1 MFNFDIHKHNFK
13 HVHFIGIGGI
23 SMSGLAEILLN
34 AGYIVSGSDIK
45 NSDIIESLKKKGAA
59 IYIGHNKNNINS
71 ADLIVYTSAISKD
84 NPEYTEAIKR
94 NIVTVDRATF
104 LGQLMRM
111 YKSSIAVSGTHGKT
125 TTTAMISVILEHANL
140 KPTILLGGVL
150 DSIGG
155 NVKIGKENIF
165 LTEACEYKGNFLK
178 FNPNI
183 SIILNIE
190 EDHLDYFKDI
200 EHIVETFANFAALL
214 PRNGLL
220 VINNDDINTP
230 KIINKVNCNIVTFGI
245 KNKSNYKADDISFTS
260 NGFPNFRLIIND
272 SKEYRINLKVIGIHN
287 IYNALAAIATAHYL
301 NIPINTIIEAIENYT
316 GTHRRFEI
324 KGSINGIRIID
335 DYAHHPT
342 EIKATL
348 NAAKKLPH
356 NKIWCVFQPHTYT
369 RTKALLDEFSESFYD
384 ADNVIIADIYA
395 AREKDTGLIHS
406 KDLVDL
412 LINKGIKALYI
423 NNFKDIVDYL
433 LKQANGG
440 DIILTVG
447 AGDIYKVAEML
458 LDNSQ

>member
-59 IYIGHNKNNINS
+59 IYIGHNKNNING

-140 KPTILLGGVL
+140 EPTILLGGVL

-287 IYNALAAIATAHYL
+287 VYNALAAIATAHYL

-348 NAAKKLPH
+348 NATKKLPH

-369 RTKALLDEFSESFYD
+369 RTKALLNEFSESFYD
-384 ADNVIIADIYA
+384 ADNVIITDIYA

-412 LINKGIKALYI
+412 LINKGIKSLYI
-423 NNFKDIVDYL
+423 DNFKDIVDYL
-433 LKQANGG
+433 LKQANEG

>member
-1 MFNFDIHKHNFK
+1 MFNFDIHKHDFN

-34 AGYIVSGSDIK
+34 AGYTVSGSDIK
-45 NSDIIESLKKKGAA
+45 NSEIIESLKEKGA
-59 IYIGHNKNNINS
+59 IVYIGHDKNNING
-71 ADLIVYTSAISKD
+71 ADLVVYTSAISKD
-84 NPEYTEAIKR
+84 NPEYIESIEK

-104 LGQLMRM
+104 LGQLMRI

-125 TTTAMISVILEHANL
+125 TTTAMMSVILEHSNL
-140 KPTILLGGVL
+140 EPTILLGGVL

-183 SIILNIE
+183 GIILNIE
-190 EDHLDYFKDI
+190 EDHLDYFKNI
-200 EHIVETFANFAALL
+200 NHIVETFADFAALL
-214 PRNGLL
+214 PKDGLL
-220 VINNDDINTP
+220 VINSDDINTP
-230 KIINKVNCNIVTFGI
+230 KIINKANCNIVTFGI
-245 KNKSNYKADDISFTS
+245 KNKSNYKADNISFTS
-260 NGFPNFRLIIND
+260 EGFPNFKLIINN
-272 SKEYRINLKVIGIHN
+272 SKEYKVTLKVMGIHN
-287 IYNALAAIATAHYL
+287 VYNALAAIATAHSL
-301 NIPINTIIEAIENYT
+301 NIPISTIIEAIESYT
-316 GTHRRFEI
+316 GTHRRFEV
-324 KGSINGIRIID
+324 KGIINGIKIID

-369 RTKALLDEFSESFYD
+369 RTKALLNEFSESFYD
-384 ADNVIIADIYA
+384 ADNVIVTDIYA
-395 AREKDTGLIHS
+395 AREKDTGLVHS

-412 LINKGIKALYI
+412 LTTKGIKSLYI
-423 NNFKDIVDYL
+423 DNFKDIVDYL
-433 LKQANGG
+433 SKQTSEG

-447 AGDIYKVAEML
+447 AGDIYKVGEML
-458 LDNSQ
+458 LNNSR

>member
-59 IYIGHNKNNINS
+59 IYIGHNKNNING

-125 TTTAMISVILEHANL
+125 TTTAMMSVILEHANL
-140 KPTILLGGVL
+140 EPTILLGGVL

-287 IYNALAAIATAHYL
+287 VYNALAAIATAHYL

-324 KGSINGIRIID
+324 KGSINGIKIID

-406 KDLVDL
+406 KDLADL
-412 LINKGIKALYI
+412 LINKGIKSLYI
-423 NNFKDIVDYL
+423 DNFKDIVNYL
-433 LKQANGG
+433 LKQANEG

>member
-348 NAAKKLPH
+348 IVLMH
-356 NKIWCVFQPHTYT
+356 NH
-369 RTKALLDEFSESFYD
+369 LLF
-384 ADNVIIADIYA
+384 
-395 AREKDTGLIHS
+395 
-406 KDLVDL
+406 
-412 LINKGIKALYI
+412 
-423 NNFKDIVDYL
+423 
-433 LKQANGG
+433 
-440 DIILTVG
+440 
-447 AGDIYKVAEML
+447 
-458 LDNSQ
+458 